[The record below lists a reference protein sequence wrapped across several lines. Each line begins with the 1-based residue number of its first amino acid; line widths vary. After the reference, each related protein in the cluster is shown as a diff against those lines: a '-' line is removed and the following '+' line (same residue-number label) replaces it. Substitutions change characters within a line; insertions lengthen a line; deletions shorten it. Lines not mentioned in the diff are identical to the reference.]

1 MRWQP
6 GLWPFAQ
13 PPSTPSLSKE
23 LPDFSQVKFA
33 EIFVYNDSRNWGRD
47 AQIITDVAASKDG
60 CLMHQKDTRVQ
71 EQWTKEKQVPIHW
84 VKSPPLL
91 YASHPQVLMTRAAQS
106 NPDIIWK
113 AVSLFLSPSDVPDI
127 DRCMRRPLTSLA

>member
-6 GLWPFAQ
+6 GLWPFAE
-13 PPSTPSLSKE
+13 PASTPSSSSSSSLTKE

-60 CLMHQKDTRVQ
+60 CLMHQKDARVP

-84 VKSPPLL
+84 VSLPPRLW
-91 YASHPQVLMTRAAQS
+91 QM
-106 NPDIIWK
+106 
-113 AVSLFLSPSDVPDI
+113 
-127 DRCMRRPLTSLA
+127 LAFPRS